1 MIGISKLYCSQAE
14 ESDSL
19 RYRRSDGSR
28 HSSWKKPVVVFNC
41 TRRCNLR
48 CRHCYS
54 ASDNEAGRDEL
65 TGDEARA
72 MIDDL
77 AAFGCPV
84 LLFSGGEPLLRPD
97 VMPLIAHARSAGMR
111 AVLSTNGTAI
121 TPALA
126 GQLAA
131 VGLNYV
137 GISLDGATPEVN
149 DRFRGTPGAFDQA
162 VAGIRH
168 CRTAGLK
175 VGLRFTINRHNARDI
190 DGIFDLIE
198 REQIPRVCFY
208 HLVTAGRGK
217 EISHETL
224 PAEQTRAA
232 MDRILQRTQQRHQ
245 AGTPLEVLTV
255 DNHADGAYLYM
266 KLKQQDPQQA
276 ETAYELLRTNG
287 GNSSGVGIGCV
298 SWDGEVYPDQ
308 FWRSRPVGNVRQRKF
323 SEIWSSSADGLLQ
336 QLRNRKQ
343 YLQGRCARCRFLDV
357 CNGNLRAR
365 AEAAGNGI
373 WGDDPACYLTDEEIQ
388 K

>member
-175 VGLRFTINRHNARDI
+175 VGLDSPST
-190 DGIFDLIE
+190 GIT
-198 REQIPRVCFY
+198 PV
-208 HLVTAGRGK
+208 
-217 EISHETL
+217 IS
-224 PAEQTRAA
+224 
-232 MDRILQRTQQRHQ
+232 
-245 AGTPLEVLTV
+245 
-255 DNHADGAYLYM
+255 
-266 KLKQQDPQQA
+266 
-276 ETAYELLRTNG
+276 TAYSTS
-287 GNSSGVGIGCV
+287 SSGSKFPAYASITWSPPVAAKKFHTRPCRLSKPGQRWTAYFNEHNNATRPGRR
-298 SWDGEVYPDQ
+298 
-308 FWRSRPVGNVRQRKF
+308 WR
-323 SEIWSSSADGLLQ
+323 
-336 QLRNRKQ
+336 
-343 YLQGRCARCRFLDV
+343 C
-357 CNGNLRAR
+357 
-365 AEAAGNGI
+365 
-373 WGDDPACYLTDEEIQ
+373 
-388 K
+388 